1 MHPASERGRTQS
13 ARAAPSFCTITLLFF
28 VLFLYD
34 LSIVSSIGCGIIGI
48 VKRTGDKNKVCSTL
62 ADSMNPPNKKKNS
75 KEILK
80 NLLTNFP
87 TYDIIGTEI
96 ERENRMAES
105 FSRMAAQL
113 GSGVPNALSKNL
125 KRKLK
130 IPLDK
135 TSRV

>member
-1 MHPASERGRTQS
+1 
-13 ARAAPSFCTITLLFF
+13 
-28 VLFLYD
+28 
-34 LSIVSSIGCGIIGI
+34 
-48 VKRTGDKNKVCSTL
+48 
-62 ADSMNPPNKKKNS
+62 
-75 KEILK
+75 LK

-96 ERENRMAES
+96 EREPKGFVNERT
-105 FSRMAAQL
+105 
-113 GSGVPNALSKNL
+113 GSPKNL